1 MPEKRIAKP
10 LVWLNNRK
18 PPFMESEEKGVLT
31 SEHIEYAVKQMSYT
45 GLQLCAAGYLLCMS
59 KLNLSPKEICRYMEE
74 A

>member
-1 MPEKRIAKP
+1 MSEKRIAKP

-45 GLQLCAAGYLLCMS
+45 GLQLCAAGYLLAMT
-59 KLNLSPKEICRYMEE
+59 KLKLSPAEISKYLEE